1 MADLMEKL
9 DGPRTAQQELFY
21 DLEDAT
27 AVLAWSVA
35 ELTTVAGLAKSPDEA
50 IALNLEQSCIDLG
63 KLAEKLSDA
72 DAIALMGLVGTLY
85 EEADRL
91 VGYAEEVKTCR
102 IKRAT
107 E

>member
-1 MADLMEKL
+1 MSLTKPNQQLRRDLK
-9 DGPRTAQQELFY
+9 
-21 DLEDAT
+21 
-27 AVLAWSVA
+27 
-35 ELTTVAGLAKSPDEA
+35 A
-50 IALNLEQSCIDLG
+50 IAFNLEQSCVDLG

-91 VGYAEEVKTCR
+91 VGYAEEVKIGR
-102 IKRAT
+102 IERAV

>member
-1 MADLMEKL
+1 MGLTKSNQQLRRDLK
-9 DGPRTAQQELFY
+9 
-21 DLEDAT
+21 
-27 AVLAWSVA
+27 
-35 ELTTVAGLAKSPDEA
+35 A
-50 IALNLEQSCIDLG
+50 IASNLEQSCIDLG

-91 VGYAEEVKTCR
+91 VGYAEEVKIGQ

>member
-1 MADLMEKL
+1 MSLTKPNQRLRRDLK
-9 DGPRTAQQELFY
+9 
-21 DLEDAT
+21 
-27 AVLAWSVA
+27 
-35 ELTTVAGLAKSPDEA
+35 A
-50 IALNLEQSCIDLG
+50 IVFNLEQSCIDLV

-91 VGYAEEVKTCR
+91 VGYAGEVKAGQINR
-102 IKRAT
+102 NKP

>member
-1 MADLMEKL
+1 MSLTKPNQQLRRDLK
-9 DGPRTAQQELFY
+9 
-21 DLEDAT
+21 
-27 AVLAWSVA
+27 
-35 ELTTVAGLAKSPDEA
+35 A

-72 DAIALMGLVGTLY
+72 DAISLMGLVGTLY

-91 VGYAEEVKTCR
+91 AGYADEVKVGR
-102 IKRAT
+102 IVRARP

>member
-1 MADLMEKL
+1 MALTKPNQQLRRDLK
-9 DGPRTAQQELFY
+9 
-21 DLEDAT
+21 
-27 AVLAWSVA
+27 
-35 ELTTVAGLAKSPDEA
+35 A
-50 IALNLEQSCIDLG
+50 IAFNLEQSCIDLG

-91 VGYAEEVKTCR
+91 VGYAEEVKNGQ

>member
-1 MADLMEKL
+1 MSLTKPNQQLRRDLK
-9 DGPRTAQQELFY
+9 D
-21 DLEDAT
+21 
-27 AVLAWSVA
+27 
-35 ELTTVAGLAKSPDEA
+35 
-50 IALNLEQSCIDLG
+50 IAFNLEQSCIDLV

-91 VGYAEEVKTCR
+91 VVCADEVKAGR
-102 IKRAT
+102 IKRAA